1 MNKFIWILATLL
13 LATSC
18 IDNRKS
24 WLQEY
29 KKTKCAWLSTKE
41 KVRLESIQ
49 NSRQLN
55 PELISINQK
64 ITRIIKPIQSEIAL
78 LNHRIN
84 EINIKYLNKSR
95 KISEA
100 HEHIYGHIST
110 PEFEKELEQ
119 NDNNNIREITPLKNK
134 IAFLQS
140 KLNQDATY
148 LYLIAEQNKIKA
160 KIAVITTAVKDK
172 HQVTFDSL
180 QKELDRQNYD
190 YNYILQKLDR
200 NERQKFS
207 NEKARIKQKP
217 CK

>member
-1 MNKFIWILATLL
+1 MRKFIWILVTLL

-18 IDNRKS
+18 IDNRKN

-29 KKTKCAWLSTKE
+29 KKTKCTWAKTDE
-41 KVRLESIQ
+41 KVRLETIQ
-49 NSRQLN
+49 NTRQLN
-55 PELISINQK
+55 LELITINQK
-64 ITRIIKPIQSEIAL
+64 VNQIIKPIESEIAF

-95 KISEA
+95 NISEA

-119 NDNNNIREITPLKNK
+119 NENNNIREITPLKNK
-134 IAFLQS
+134 IAFFQS
-140 KLNQDATY
+140 KLNQVATY
-148 LYLIAEQNKIKA
+148 LYLIAEQNKIKV
-160 KIAVITTAVKDK
+160 KITVITTAVKDK
-172 HQVTFDSL
+172 YQVTFDSL

-200 NERQKFS
+200 NERQKF
-207 NEKARIKQKP
+207 NNGKASIKQKP